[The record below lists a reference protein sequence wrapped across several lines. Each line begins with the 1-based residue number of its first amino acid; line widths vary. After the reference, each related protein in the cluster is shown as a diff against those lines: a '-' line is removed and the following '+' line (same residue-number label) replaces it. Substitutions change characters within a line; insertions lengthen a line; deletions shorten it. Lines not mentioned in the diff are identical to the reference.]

1 MSRKI
6 KFAVLTFLLSGMVAV
21 SAAVSACNI
30 STKHPRAKIT
40 LSFNEVTYSIEYTL
54 YRNMYPQTVQHFIEL
69 ADEGFY
75 NDMIVHN
82 YNVSTDWF
90 TGAYSYNGNGDLSYE
105 TAYANGTLAEYLE
118 NNNKEAKY
126 YELFNGGKL
135 TSSVYKSL
143 SYGTDGKEQVLSS
156 DALPTLIGEF
166 SQNDHN
172 IKQGA
177 LSAKLGCLKM
187 YYYDKGSTNQ
197 KVAIK
202 NSSGQLMEHDYQYN
216 SATSLFTMQVGSSSS
231 YSANSYC
238 VFAQL
243 RNDKARDVLDDLLEA
258 ISDYTTDV
266 TSSKFSTTVKT
277 TVDNLDT
284 FAEDGGKDIEATFT
298 MTSKPLIIKK
308 VEITKY

>member
-6 KFAVLTFLLSGMVAV
+6 KFAVLTLGLAAVMSV
-21 SAAVSACNI
+21 SAAMAACTV

-54 YRNMYPQTVQHFIEL
+54 YRNMYPQTVKHFIEL
-69 ADEGFY
+69 ADAGFY
-75 NDMIVHN
+75 NDMIIHN

-90 TGAYSYNGNGDLSYE
+90 TGGYSYNKAGELSYE
-105 TAYANGTLAEYLE
+105 TAYSNGTLAEYLE
-118 NNNKEAKY
+118 NNSKEEQY
-126 YELFNGGKL
+126 VSLSENGKL
-135 TSSVYKSL
+135 TPSVYKGI
-143 SYGTDGKEQVLSS
+143 SYGSNGKEEVNKA

-166 SQNDHN
+166 SQNDHS
-172 IKQGA
+172 IKEGA

-187 YYYDKGSTNQ
+187 FYYDKGTTNQ

-202 NSSGQLMEHDYQYN
+202 NSFGQIMEHDYQYN
-216 SATSLFTMQVGSSSS
+216 CATSIFTMQVGSSTS
-231 YSANSYC
+231 YNASNYC

-258 ISDYTTDV
+258 ISDYTISV
-266 TSSKFSTTVKT
+266 TSSKFSTSVKT
-277 TVDNLDT
+277 NVDKLDV
-284 FAEDGGKDIEATFT
+284 FAEDGGKDIEVSFT
-298 MTSKPLIIKK
+298 MTSKPLIIKS